1 MIADVPI
8 SVNNRRSAVASL
20 RLMLAEEK
28 RFEFAGNPVFLGGVI
43 RTLMQ
48 TAMTTMK
55 ESVRKATESGQ
66 LLPSAQE
73 NLEVWLAA
81 DYLPSWVHESMREL
95 IEAGAWEELNN
106 RFYQTMKFGTGGLRG
121 RTTGE
126 VVTAAERGS
135 APADGVPEHAAVG
148 TNMLNDFTV
157 IRATT
162 GLFRYCQAYLEDREI
177 LDVPKLVIAHDV
189 RRFSRHFCKLA
200 ASTWTRLGGLAM
212 IFDGPRATPHL
223 SFAVRELKATAG
235 VVITA
240 SHNPP
245 HDNGYKAYFSDGAQI
260 VSPHAE
266 GIIAEVEAVNMKE
279 LVPLLELDES
289 GIRQVPASVDE
300 AYYEVLEENVLEP
313 EVFEAAKPRFVFT
326 PVHGTGA
333 ISAIPLLDAFQID
346 YVTVEKQ
353 MIQDGGFPTVKSPN
367 PEVPSA
373 FDLTLAKAEEV
384 GADAVIATDPD
395 ADRLGIGAR
404 DRDGKMVLYTGNM
417 LGSCLAEYRIQR
429 LKEMEVL
436 PKEGTEH
443 AALIKTFV
451 TTPMQESIARA
462 HGLKCIQTLTGFKW
476 IGEKLRHYEEQLK
489 TRLFEEEGIA
499 LDYDRTDLVTRVSLL
514 LEYSTYYVFGGE
526 ESYGYLASDRVR
538 DKDATAAILMFCE
551 LMAYLKSK
559 GQTFQDYLDSLYL
572 KYGYHQ
578 ESLLNIYHEGASGSA
593 KIKRILDSYRESPPS
608 EIGGSAVTRFTDYGR
623 EDIQDADHKPI
634 PKENFYFLELA
645 NGYSYAVRGS
655 GTEPKIKFY
664 CFAREEVPD
673 PTHLAAVKAATAE
686 RMEALKQA
694 IQADV
699 DRRATAD

>member
-1 MIADVPI
+1 MI
-8 SVNNRRSAVASL
+8 
-20 RLMLAEEK
+20 
-28 RFEFAGNPVFLGGVI
+28 
-43 RTLMQ
+43 
-48 TAMTTMK
+48 
-55 ESVRKATESGQ
+55 ESVRKAAENGQ
-66 LLPSAQE
+66 LLLSARE

-81 DYLPSWVHESMREL
+81 DYLPAWVHESMREL
-95 IEAGAWEELNN
+95 IEAEAWEELNN

-121 RTTGE
+121 RTIGGL
-126 VVTAAERGS
+126 VTKAERGS
-135 APADGVPEHAAVG
+135 APEGAVPEHASVG

-157 IRATT
+157 IRATI
-162 GLFRYCQAYLEDREI
+162 GLFRYCQKYLEDQEI

-189 RRFSRHFCKLA
+189 RHFSRHFCKLA

-212 IFDGPRATPHL
+212 IFDGPRSTPHL
-223 SFAVRELKATAG
+223 SFSVRELKATAG

-245 HDNGYKAYFSDGAQI
+245 HDNGYKAYFSDGAQV

-266 GIIAEVEAVNMKE
+266 GIIAQVQAVEMKE
-279 LVPLLELDES
+279 LVPFLELDES
-289 GIRQVPASVDE
+289 GIRQVPPTVDE
-300 AYYEVLEENVLEP
+300 AYYAALEENVLDP
-313 EVFEAAKPRFVFT
+313 EVFEQARPRFVFT

-333 ISAIPLLDAFQID
+333 ISAVPLLDAFGID
-346 YVTVEKQ
+346 YVTVEEQ
-353 MIQDGGFPTVKSPN
+353 MVQDGSFPTVKSPN

-373 FDLTLAKAEEV
+373 FDMALAKAEEV

-404 DRDGKMVLYTGNM
+404 NREGKVVLYTGNM

-451 TTPMQESIARA
+451 TTPMQEAIAKA

-476 IGEKLRHYEEQLK
+476 IGEKLRHYEEELK
-489 TRLFEEEGIA
+489 RRLFEEEGIA
-499 LDYDRTDLVTRVSLL
+499 LDYDRTDLVARVSLL

-538 DKDATAAILMFCE
+538 DKDASGAILMFCE
-551 LMAYLKSK
+551 LMAYLKAK
-559 GQTFQDYLDSLYL
+559 GLTFEEYLDSLYL
-572 KYGYHQ
+572 KYGYYK
-578 ESLLNIYHEGASGSA
+578 EDLLNIYHEGASGSA

-608 EIGGSAVTRFTDYGR
+608 EIAGSKVVRFVDFGR
-623 EDIQDADHKPI
+623 DNLQDADGKPI

-664 CFAREEVPD
+664 CFARETVSDAASLE
-673 PTHLAAVKAATAE
+673 AVKQTTSE
-686 RMEALKQA
+686 RMKALKAA
-694 IQADV
+694 IQADA
-699 DRRATAD
+699 DQRAGS